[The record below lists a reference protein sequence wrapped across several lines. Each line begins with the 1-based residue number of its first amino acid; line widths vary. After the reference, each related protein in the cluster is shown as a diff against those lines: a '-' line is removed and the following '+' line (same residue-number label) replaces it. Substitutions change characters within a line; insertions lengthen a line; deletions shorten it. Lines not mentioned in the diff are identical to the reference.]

1 MNNESEK
8 QLEFIDKLTVI
19 VKDYYGKK
27 VPTFCVVT
35 FGCQMNA
42 KDSEKLEGILL
53 KAGFIKEK
61 NEEKADVVLFNTCTV
76 RENANERLYGRIG
89 QLKNSY
95 LINKNKIIGIC
106 GCMMQ
111 EADEVDKIKTKYP
124 HVRLVFGTYNIY
136 ELPELLYE
144 VISTNNKVF
153 RVYVKPKAIVEDLP
167 KENKYS
173 FKCGINIMYVCNKFC
188 SYCIV

>member
-1 MNNESEK
+1 MNIKSKK
-8 QLEFIDKLTVI
+8 QLDFIDKLKVI
-19 VKDYYGKK
+19 AKDYYGNK

-42 KDSEKLEGILL
+42 KDSEKLEGVLI
-53 KAGFIKEK
+53 KAGFHKEE
-61 NEEKADVVLFNTCTV
+61 NEEKADVVIFNTCTV

-95 LINKNKIIGIC
+95 LNNKNKIIAIC

-111 EADEVDKIKTKYP
+111 EEDEVIKIKEKYP
-124 HVRLVFGTYNIY
+124 QVRLVFGTYNIY

-144 VISTNNKVF
+144 VIKIKSKTT
-153 RVYVKPKAIVEDLP
+153 
-167 KENKYS
+167 
-173 FKCGINIMYVCNKFC
+173 
-188 SYCIV
+188 